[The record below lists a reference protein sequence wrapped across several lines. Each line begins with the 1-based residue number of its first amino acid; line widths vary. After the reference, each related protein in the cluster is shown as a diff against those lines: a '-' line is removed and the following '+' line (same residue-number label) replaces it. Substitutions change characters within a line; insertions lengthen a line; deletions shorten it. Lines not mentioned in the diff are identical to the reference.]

1 MLGES
6 GISVSSRC
14 GCIKG
19 WTTALDTRSLD
30 LEFYT
35 SNYISG
41 KIACRKISEMK
52 SFEIFFQL

>member
-14 GCIKG
+14 GWVKG
-19 WTTALDTRSLD
+19 WTTVLDTGSLH

-41 KIACRKISEMK
+41 KIACRIISEMK
-52 SFEIFFQL
+52 PFEGFFRL

>member
-1 MLGES
+1 VLGES
-6 GISVSSRC
+6 GISVSFRC

-41 KIACRKISEMK
+41 KIACRIISEMK
-52 SFEIFFQL
+52 SFEVFSRL

>member
-1 MLGES
+1 VLGES
-6 GISVSSRC
+6 GISVSFRC
-14 GCIKG
+14 GCING

-41 KIACRKISEMK
+41 KFARRIIPET
-52 SFEIFFQL
+52 